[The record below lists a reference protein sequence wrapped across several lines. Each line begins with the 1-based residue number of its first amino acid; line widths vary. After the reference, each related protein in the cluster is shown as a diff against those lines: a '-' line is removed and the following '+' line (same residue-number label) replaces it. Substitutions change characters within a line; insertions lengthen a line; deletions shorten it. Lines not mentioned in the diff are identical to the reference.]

1 MRKRVGGELLSRVAV
16 DPEMPA
22 VCCYVLY
29 LRALHTSM
37 SKKSVKFQ
45 LSLSFSTYLHS
56 TEENL
61 MKNSLVL
68 TFKELGRRG
77 RGRVALF
84 HRSAQILAQNYN
96 GARLTCCFIVFRARI
111 LPLFGRGQ
119 WAVIVCITFSF
130 LPLAL
135 PQERKTEQ
143 CSTTVTELCAF
154 TTKVTCMQYAHKV
167 QKHVHCVVRA
177 KKYKM
182 FSAYIC
188 WWKDN
193 YMVNIITYGQIIDCL
208 IAKIKVLFVENTPI

>member
-1 MRKRVGGELLSRVAV
+1 MLSRVAV

-84 HRSAQILAQNYN
+84 HQSAQILA
-96 GARLTCCFIVFRARI
+96 
-111 LPLFGRGQ
+111 
-119 WAVIVCITFSF
+119 
-130 LPLAL
+130 
-135 PQERKTEQ
+135 
-143 CSTTVTELCAF
+143 
-154 TTKVTCMQYAHKV
+154 
-167 QKHVHCVVRA
+167 
-177 KKYKM
+177 
-182 FSAYIC
+182 
-188 WWKDN
+188 
-193 YMVNIITYGQIIDCL
+193 
-208 IAKIKVLFVENTPI
+208 